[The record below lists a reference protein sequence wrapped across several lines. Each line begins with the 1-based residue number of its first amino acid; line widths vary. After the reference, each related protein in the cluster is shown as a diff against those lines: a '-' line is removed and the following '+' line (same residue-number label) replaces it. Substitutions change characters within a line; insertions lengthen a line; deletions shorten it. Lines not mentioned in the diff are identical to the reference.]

1 MGYWKKV
8 QAELDEMGDST
19 DGIDIEKE
27 MKSVEK
33 DWFDEHVEVLADD
46 EDLAKNVKNI
56 IKNELSGSRMRTY
69 IYTLADETEYEISI
83 DAESEG
89 EAEEILDGM
98 SEKQIKK
105 NAKESSDLQI
115 VGVKKEKKVV
125 ETKED
130 KDGE

>member
-1 MGYWKKV
+1 
-8 QAELDEMGDST
+8 
-19 DGIDIEKE
+19 
-27 MKSVEK
+27 
-33 DWFDEHVEVLADD
+33 
-46 EDLAKNVKNI
+46 
-56 IKNELSGSRMRTY
+56 MRTY

-105 NAKESSDLQI
+105 NAKETSDLQI

-125 ETKED
+125 ETNED

>member
-1 MGYWKKV
+1 
-8 QAELDEMGDST
+8 
-19 DGIDIEKE
+19 
-27 MKSVEK
+27 MK
-33 DWFDEHVEVLADD
+33 
-46 EDLAKNVKNI
+46 
-56 IKNELSGSRMRTY
+56 TY
-69 IYTLADETEYEISI
+69 TYTLADETEYEISI

-89 EAEEILDGM
+89 EAEAILDGT

-115 VGVKKEKKVV
+115 VSVKKEKKVV

>member
-1 MGYWKKV
+1 
-8 QAELDEMGDST
+8 
-19 DGIDIEKE
+19 
-27 MKSVEK
+27 MK
-33 DWFDEHVEVLADD
+33 
-46 EDLAKNVKNI
+46 
-56 IKNELSGSRMRTY
+56 TY
-69 IYTLADETEYEISI
+69 TYTLADETEYEISI

-115 VGVKKEKKVV
+115 VGVKKEKKVD